1 MTATYHPSPYA
12 AALSA
17 LLADALP
24 AHVTLVDVDY
34 RDELTPEQV
43 QSCIEGG
50 SDVIRE
56 ELDGSDWR
64 YEAEMASAAYYA
76 DNLPS
81 LLWELYDSDVDFRD
95 EVLEV
100 LRDRDDSDPVRDM
113 IRQTPSVLMRYA
125 VAVDVG
131 TDTADAAVFDVAA
144 ALGLSGDEYLAN
156 RDAIA
161 SMLADSAPY
170 VGPIYVVWY
179 GDPGDVIAA
188 TDAHHYGN
196 PEPSVIQWR
205 DPYLVMLD
213 GMNGAGADV
222 QLDAVVSVPW
232 DAGRVCVDSEGPGYS
247 WTEVAGPYE
256 PAYASDMT
264 FPGWSA

>member
-24 AHVTLVDVDY
+24 ASVTLVDVDY

-43 QSCIEGG
+43 QSCIDGG

-56 ELDGSDWR
+56 ELNDGDWR
-64 YEAEMASAAYYA
+64 YESEMASAAYYA
-76 DNLPS
+76 GGLPS
-81 LLWELYDSDVDFRD
+81 LLRELYDSDFDFRC
-95 EVLEV
+95 EVLEA

-113 IRQTPSVLMRYA
+113 IRQTPSMLMRYA

-161 SMLADSAPY
+161 MLAESAPYY

-205 DPYLVMLD
+205 NPYLVMLD
-213 GMNGAGADV
+213 RMNGAGADV
-222 QLDAVVSVPW
+222 QLEAVVSIPW
-232 DAGRVCVDSEGPGYS
+232 DAARVCVDSEGPGYS

-264 FPGWSA
+264 FAGWSA